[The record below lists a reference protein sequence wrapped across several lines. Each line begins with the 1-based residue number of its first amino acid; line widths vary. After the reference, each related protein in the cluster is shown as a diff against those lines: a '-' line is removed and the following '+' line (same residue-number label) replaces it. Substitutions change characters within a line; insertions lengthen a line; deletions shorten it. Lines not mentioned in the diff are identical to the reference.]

1 MSQPTIPFLDDL
13 SRRISYYIRPGIP
26 KYMALRDAIANAAAT
41 GILQPGTR
49 LPTESQW
56 AAELPLSLGTIQRA
70 LRMLADDGVI
80 VRQQGSG
87 TFIAG
92 DSGPTMHAPMHCRFV
107 NDDGT
112 GYLPVHPRVVARFEE
127 ERAGAW
133 SGHLGCSR
141 ALCIERVLTIGDEF
155 SVFSRFYMDPER
167 VPAFS
172 SLSLK
177 RLSAENFKEIIVRET
192 RQAMGR
198 LNQFLSQARIPPEV
212 CKAIGV
218 PLKTPGQRLSI
229 YAYVGRDSAI
239 YYQELFIPPNTR
251 TLHFP
256 SDGRDRGLLDK

>member
-1 MSQPTIPFLDDL
+1 MNQPPIPFLDDL
-13 SRRISYYIRPGIP
+13 SRRISHYIRPGIP

-70 LRMLADDGVI
+70 LRMLVDDGVI

-87 TFIAG
+87 TFVAG
-92 DSGPTMHAPMHCRFV
+92 ASGPTMHAPMHCRFV
-107 NDDGT
+107 NDEGT
-112 GYLPVHPRVVARFEE
+112 GYLPVHPKAVARFEV

-133 SGHLGCSR
+133 SEHLGCSR
-141 ALCIERVLTIGDEF
+141 ALCIERILNIGDEF
-155 SVFSRFYMDPER
+155 SVFSRFYMDPDR
-167 VPAFS
+167 IPAFS
-172 SLSLK
+172 TLSLK
-177 RLSAENFKEIIVRET
+177 QLSAENFKEIIVRET
-192 RQAMGR
+192 RQVVGR
-198 LNQFLSQARIPPEV
+198 LNQFMVQARFPPEV

-218 PLKTPGQRLSI
+218 SPKAQGQRLSI

-239 YYQELFIPPNTR
+239 YYQELFIPSNTR

-256 SDGRDRGLLDK
+256 SDGRDRGLLEK